1 MKAIETI
8 SGWGGWPHR
17 TCRISVPVDP
27 FHVADALT
35 GASAIARGL
44 GRAYGDSALN
54 PDCTVLTRRLD
65 RLLAFDAES
74 RRAGR
79 RNPEYRRRSRGPAAE
94 GFFLPSCPA
103 RNS

>member
-8 SGWGGWPHR
+8 SGWGGWPRR

-74 RRAGR
+74 GALVA
-79 RNPEYRRRSRGPAAE
+79 NPAYRWPA
-94 GFFLPSCPA
+94 
-103 RNS
+103 